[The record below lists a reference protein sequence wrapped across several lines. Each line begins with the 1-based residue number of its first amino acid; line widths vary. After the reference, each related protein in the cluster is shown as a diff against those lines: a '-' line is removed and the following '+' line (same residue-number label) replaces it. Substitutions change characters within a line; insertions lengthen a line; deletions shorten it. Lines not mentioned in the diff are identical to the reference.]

1 MLPAHAPLPTASS
14 FPFHAPSPE
23 AEAGNHTSILM
34 SESPDGVS
42 VAATR
47 QNAGR
52 FVKASAPRPPR
63 PFGGV
68 NCFAPTDCAS
78 VTATCACENVDRLSQ
93 VAPIAGVA
101 KRTNAI
107 ASFMTVSVGRPFQGR
122 RAALKGPPYFR
133 AAATGPERP
142 VLLQLLDLL
151 LILR

>member
-23 AEAGNHTSILM
+23 TEVEAGNHTSILM

-42 VAATR
+42 VAAIR

-52 FVKASAPRPPR
+52 FVKASPPRPPR

-68 NCFAPTDCAS
+68 NCFAPTGCAS

-122 RAALKGPPYFR
+122 RAALKGPPYFIGRRDR
-133 AAATGPERP
+133 A
-142 VLLQLLDLL
+142 
-151 LILR
+151 